1 MNKLLMVLLIAVF
14 TTLAGISQDTG
25 YVFQMVQDIPCTP
38 VKDQHRTSTCWSFSS
53 VSFFESELLR
63 MGKPELDLSE
73 MFIVRHTYEGKADKY
88 VRMSGTVNFAGGG
101 AFHDALNVLRDH
113 GLVPEEAYPGLEYG
127 DEKHNHRELDAVLKG
142 YMDAVVKN
150 PNRRLSTAWM
160 QGFRGI
166 LDAYLGES
174 PETFNYQGKT
184 YTPASFAEA
193 LGLNPD
199 DYVILTSFTHHPFY
213 EPFILEVPDNWA
225 WGTCM
230 NLPLEEFGKVID
242 NALNKGYTVAW
253 ASDMSDPGFTS
264 AGLAIVPEKPWE
276 EMDDSERMY
285 VLENPTKQRVITQ
298 EMRQEG
304 FDNLTTTDDHGM
316 HLVGCATDQLGNRY
330 YRVKNS
336 WGDTGNYEGF
346 WYASRQYVLYK
357 STNIMV
363 HRDAIPRDI
372 ALKLGLE

>member
-1 MNKLLMVLLIAVF
+1 MLLLIAVF
-14 TTLAGISQDTG
+14 TTLAGISQDSG
-25 YVFQMVQDIPCTP
+25 YVFQMMKDIPCTP

-63 MGKPELDLSE
+63 MGKPEMDLSE

-88 VRMSGTVNFAGGG
+88 VRMLGTVNFAGGG
-101 AFHDALNVLRDH
+101 AFHDALNVLRNY

-127 DEKHNHRELDAVLKG
+127 EEKHNHRELDAVLKG
-142 YMDAVVKN
+142 YMDAVIKN
-150 PNRRLSTAWM
+150 PNRKLSTSWM
-160 QGFRGI
+160 NGFRGI
-166 LDAYLGES
+166 LNAYLGEL
-174 PETFNYQGKT
+174 PETFTYQGKT
-184 YTPASFAEA
+184 YTPESFTET

-213 EPFILEVPDNWA
+213 EPFVLEVPDNWA
-225 WGTCM
+225 WGTCL
-230 NLPLEEFGKVID
+230 NLPLEEFGRVID
-242 NALNKGYTVAW
+242 HALNKGYTVAW

-264 AGLAIVPEKPWE
+264 AGLAIVPEKSWE
-276 EMDDSERMY
+276 EMEDSERMKA
-285 VLENPTKQRVITQ
+285 LESPSRQRVITQ

-336 WGDTGNYEGF
+336 WGETGNYQGF
-346 WYASRQYVLYK
+346 WYASREYVLYK

-372 ALKLGLE
+372 ALKLGLTR